1 MFRIKSSLS
10 EKAINRHDVLP
21 HLHAVFRRSE
31 KKTPAVGRRKTGVIL
46 AWSRA
51 GEERKGYKRV
61 DFTIAPF
68 SRQLQTRYGA
78 VQVVEISAKG
88 ALASVIANSK
98 HQGGGSKQRLR
109 PATTCLNWIPHAIF
123 PSNWIDNGG
132 PFRDA
137 RRGTTIG
144 I

>member
-21 HLHAVFRRSE
+21 HLHPVFRRSE

-51 GEERKGYKRV
+51 GEERKGYKRA

-78 VQVVEISAKG
+78 VQVVEISAKRISG
-88 ALASVIANSK
+88 RIANFEA
-98 HQGGGSKQRLR
+98 LR
-109 PATTCLNWIPHAIF
+109 WRVTSSANAP
-123 PSNWIDNGG
+123 
-132 PFRDA
+132 
-137 RRGTTIG
+137 
-144 I
+144 